1 MVCCP
6 LHTILFGQDMKGK
19 IQLTLLSFLV
29 LFTNSTVAEPL
40 HWQASKGGHTLLILG
55 SIHLGTP
62 DMYPLPERVVNFLKS
77 SDGLV
82 TEIDLNATG
91 QQSITADKQALTRE
105 ILDNTQLTS
114 LSKINRILGYP
125 DKAFFDLPA
134 WQTALTLQVGQL
146 TSLGYKTELGIDNY
160 FTALAATNKI
170 PVFGLESA
178 GYQLGLFTDDARIS
192 EWLLTNTVDY
202 WQENQRISRCLADSW
217 KSGDAAHLASLAE
230 ESKINDF
237 ISERFIY
244 KRNRNWA
251 EKLSDHQFL
260 KDGRYLVVV
269 GALHLVGEQNLIQL
283 LKQKGYQIE
292 RLSTPEA
299 VSCN

>member
-1 MVCCP
+1 
-6 LHTILFGQDMKGK
+6 MKYK
-19 IQLTLLSFLV
+19 IQLALLSVLI
-29 LFTNSTVAEPL
+29 LFTSPAISEPL
-40 HWQASKGGHTLLILG
+40 HWQASKDGRTFMILG

-62 DMYPLPERVVNFLKS
+62 DMYPLPEQVVDFLKS
-77 SDGLV
+77 GDGLV
-82 TEIDLNATG
+82 TEIDLNASG
-91 QQSITADKQALTRE
+91 QQTVTAGKQPLTRE
-105 ILDNTQLTS
+105 ILSDAQLTT
-114 LSKINRILGYP
+114 LSKINRTLGYP

-146 TSLGYKTELGIDNY
+146 TSLGYKTDLGIDNY
-160 FTALAATNKI
+160 FTVLAEKNKI
-170 PVFGLESA
+170 PVFGLESV
-178 GYQLGLFTDDARIS
+178 GYQLGLFTDDVRIS

-202 WQENQRISRCLADSW
+202 WQENQQISRCLADSW
-217 KSGDAAHLASLAE
+217 KSGDEGHLASLAQ

-244 KRNRNWA
+244 KRNRDWA
-251 EKLSDHQFL
+251 DKLSNRQFL

-292 RLSTPEA
+292 LLSRPEA
-299 VSCN
+299 VSCH